1 MKKLNLAILM
11 ASVTLLTT
19 GLAQAEEVHKKAG
32 HHQNFISK
40 RPYHQ
45 PVVERA
51 APQADEFEGATLVR
65 DEVSDVDNA
74 AQKQQQIMRLN
85 QLSKR
90 PF

>member
-1 MKKLNLAILM
+1 MKKLNLALIVSSATLF
-11 ASVTLLTT
+11 ASTL
-19 GLAQAEEVHKKAG
+19 ANAEVPHQQSA
-32 HHQNFISK
+32 HQQNFISK

-51 APQADEFEGATLVR
+51 TPQAGEFEGATLVR
-65 DEVSDVDNA
+65 DEVSDADIA
-74 AQKQQQIMRLN
+74 TQKQQQVMRLN